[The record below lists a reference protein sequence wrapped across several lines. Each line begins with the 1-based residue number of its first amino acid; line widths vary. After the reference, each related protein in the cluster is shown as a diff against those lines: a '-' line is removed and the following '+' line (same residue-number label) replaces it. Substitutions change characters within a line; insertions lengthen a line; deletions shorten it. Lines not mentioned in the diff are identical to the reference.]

1 MARILLACLWALGI
15 TFGPGCAR
23 VRVEAPKDPIKVDI
37 SMRLDIYQHLEKTID
52 KIEDMVS
59 PNADPAPSASGK
71 QSLLDVLLPSAA
83 YAADAVSDPEIEGAV
98 QRRKSRLPQVTA
110 LLEKGT
116 AGENRSG
123 LLELRRPASGAEKET
138 VKAENSDRMVIYSK
152 LAARNG
158 VAVEEIEK
166 LYAKRLQ
173 ESLPVGAPVEV
184 FDLDKGT
191 YVWRIK

>member
-1 MARILLACLWALGI
+1 MAKILLACLWALSI

-59 PNADPAPSASGK
+59 PNADPAPSAFGK
-71 QSLLDVLLPSAA
+71 QSLLDVILPSAA

-98 QRRKSRLPQVTA
+98 QRRKNRFAQITA
-110 LLEKGT
+110 LLKKGT
-116 AGENRSG
+116 AGENRVG
-123 LLELRRPASGAEKET
+123 LLELRRPASGAEKEII
-138 VKAENSDRMVIYSK
+138 KEENSDRMVIYMK

-173 ESLPVGAPVEV
+173 ESLPPGAPAEV
-184 FDLDKGT
+184 FDLDKGA